1 MPRQGSSVGSQSM
14 VTGPSPGVTRTTC
27 VTIQLEPSPPAPGD
41 SSDRSEG
48 LFSAALAIVS
58 ARTVDDML
66 RETTARAAEFIGAHQ
81 AMTSVTVDEDAT
93 QPLTATHWSG
103 KYARFGPDIHA
114 AALSGV
120 AAEVCRTNRPLRL
133 RQAQLKQ
140 RADWREGV
148 AANRDAPPLRGFLG
162 VPLIGHDG
170 RNMGLIQ
177 LSDRIGGD
185 FDAEDERLLTSFA
198 QFTAMAIEQLRL
210 HADLDYQSRLTLTV
224 TENATSGLFLMDR
237 QLRVTYMNSAARQI
251 IGHSLAD
258 LDGHSFHEVVHH
270 SRPDGT
276 PLAIEE
282 CRIWQAV
289 IGEQAVLDPFEEW
302 FIRPDGTFYPVR
314 IAAAPIKRNDR
325 VESVVLELQD
335 ITAERAVARRLRDL
349 ALSASDRAAKLRG
362 LIESI
367 GDPVVVTDRDGAV
380 SLANPAAVELFGS
393 RLVDVEQLRD
403 RLRRDDGSAVERD
416 AEIAGSYLLAGASRE
431 TWLEVRAF
439 PVPIGATG
447 HANDVAEAGDHG
459 KIYVLRDVTANR
471 HTRVLR
477 ETFIGMLSHELRTP
491 ITTVYGGSKIL
502 ARHADTFEPQIQS
515 IIDDIENESERLYR
529 LVEDLV
535 VLTKSESATLDAGRE
550 PVLLQRILPRLVS
563 AEARRWPALQFDVR
577 STPDMPPVLAEQTYV
592 EQVVRNLLTNAAKYG
607 GAEGRVEVLGEND
620 GEEVIVRVL
629 DRGPGFPEGDASRL
643 FDIYY
648 RSPQV
653 ARRAAGAGIGLFI
666 SKTLVDAMDG
676 RIWAAERDG
685 GGAEFGFALRALLE
699 PGDQVP
705 APAVG

>member
-1 MPRQGSSVGSQSM
+1 MTTQLEPPP
-14 VTGPSPGVTRTTC
+14 PSPG
-27 VTIQLEPSPPAPGD
+27 ESPD
-41 SSDRSEG
+41 RSDR
-48 LFSAALAIVS
+48 LFLAALAIVS

-66 RETTARAAEFIGAHQ
+66 RETTARAAEIIGAHQ
-81 AMTSVTVDEDAT
+81 AMTSLTVDRDAS
-93 QPLTATHWSG
+93 QPLTATHRSG
-103 KYARFGPDIHA
+103 KYARFGPDIHG

-120 AAEVCRTNRPLRL
+120 AAEVCRTNRPVRL
-133 RQAQLKQ
+133 NQAELER

-148 AANRDAPPLRGFLG
+148 AASPDAPQLRGVLG
-162 VPLIGHDG
+162 VPLVGHEG
-170 RNMGLIQ
+170 RNLGMIQ
-177 LSDRIGGD
+177 LSDRIAGD
-185 FDAEDERLLTSFA
+185 FDADDERLLTSFA

-237 QLRVTYMNSAARQI
+237 RLRVTYMNSAAREI

-258 LDGHSFHEVVHH
+258 LGDRSLHEAVHH

-276 PLAIEE
+276 PLPMEE

-289 IGEQAVLDPFEEW
+289 IGEQTSLDPFEDW

-314 IAAAPIKRNDR
+314 IAAAPIKRDDR
-325 VESVVLELQD
+325 VESVVLEVQD

-362 LIESI
+362 LIESF
-367 GDPVVVTDRDGAV
+367 GDPVVVADRDGAV
-380 SLANPAAVELFGS
+380 SLANPAAVEIFGP
-393 RLVDVEQLRD
+393 RLVDVGQLRD
-403 RLRRDDGSAVERD
+403 RLRREDGSPVAPD

-431 TWLEVRAF
+431 TWIEVRAF

-447 HANDVAEAGDHG
+447 HNDEVGAESGDHG
-459 KIYVLRDVTANR
+459 RIYVLRDVTANR
-471 HTRVLR
+471 HARVLR

-491 ITTVYGGSKIL
+491 ITTVYGGAKIL
-502 ARHADTFEPQIQS
+502 AKHADEIQPEVRS
-515 IIDDIENESERLYR
+515 IVADIENEAERLYR

-535 VLTKSESATLDAGRE
+535 VLTKSEAATLDAGRE
-550 PVLLQRILPRLVS
+550 PVLMQRILPRLVS
-563 AEARRWPALQFDVR
+563 AEARRWPTLEFDVH
-577 STPDMPPVLAEQTYV
+577 SMPDMPPVLAEQTYV

-607 GAEGRVEVLGEND
+607 GAQGRVEVLGERD
-620 GEEVIVRVL
+620 GDEVIVRVL
-629 DRGPGFPEGDASRL
+629 DRGPGFPEGDAARL

-653 ARRAAGAGIGLFI
+653 TRRAAGAGIGLFV
-666 SKTLVDAMDG
+666 SKALVDAMDG

-685 GGAEFGFALRALLE
+685 GGAEFGFALNAVIE
-699 PGDQVP
+699 PGDDDELADVL
-705 APAVG
+705 A